1 MTSRVGFA
9 SDIAHA
15 NYSLETSK
23 SMPTRLMPSVFP
35 VTIILIFLVVL
46 IFAAGYW
53 FGRQNWSSVI
63 TGNETIFQR
72 AIDDAKSAD
81 SKNISDQLWAIN
93 VENPNVVWQKTKG
106 ESRIKVTAWMDN
118 KSFEKFYKPYIGDPD
133 GSYTPPPDIASVWVT
148 LAPQVKVF
156 CQRLM
161 ATADGN
167 VRYDPAF
174 RLKQYMGLNPNYRYE
189 RFVEM
194 WVNVDDVFRVCPDPE
209 INDHTC
215 RLSFD
220 DNNPPSVKAVKDYP
234 AFFEKLVATQ
244 YQPGPFAAPWTRLGY
259 TYDWARG
266 VRNVG
271 ASEFMLVPNAHYLVD
286 AAYTTLE
293 YCAAQ

>member
-1 MTSRVGFA
+1 M
-9 SDIAHA
+9 
-15 NYSLETSK
+15 
-23 SMPTRLMPSVFP
+23 
-35 VTIILIFLVVL
+35 IIFIFLVL
-46 IFAAGYW
+46 PIFAGGYW
-53 FGRQNWSSVI
+53 FGTQNLSSVI
-63 TGNETIFQR
+63 TGSTTIFQG
-72 AIDDAKSAD
+72 AIDDAKSTD

-93 VENPNVVWQKTKG
+93 AENLKIVWQKTEG

-118 KSFEKFYKPYIGDPD
+118 ETFKNFYKPYIGDLD
-133 GSYTPPPDIASVWVT
+133 GRVTPPDVPVIWVT

-156 CQRLM
+156 CQQLM
-161 ATADGN
+161 STADGN
-167 VRYDPAF
+167 PRYDPAF

-194 WVNVDDVFRVCPDPE
+194 WVNVEDVFRACPDPE
-209 INDHTC
+209 TKDQTC

-220 DNNPPSVKAVKDYP
+220 DNNPPTVNAIKDYP

-286 AAYTTLE
+286 SAYTTLE